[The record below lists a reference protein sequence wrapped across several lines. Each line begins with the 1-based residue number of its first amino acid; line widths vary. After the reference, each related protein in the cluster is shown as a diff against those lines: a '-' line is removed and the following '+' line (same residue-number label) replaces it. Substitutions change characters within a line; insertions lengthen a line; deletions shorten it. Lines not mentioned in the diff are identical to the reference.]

1 LEKQHDQNITGFVQ
15 RRLSQ
20 LKLLSRLVEH
30 ELNAGKGGKDVTLD
44 RQLAE
49 SILDTVEIFIEDFEK
64 THGGGAARPA
74 AEAKPAVTRL
84 N

>member
-30 ELNAGKGGKDVTLD
+30 ELNAG
-44 RQLAE
+44 R
-49 SILDTVEIFIEDFEK
+49 
-64 THGGGAARPA
+64 AAR
-74 AEAKPAVTRL
+74 T
-84 N
+84 